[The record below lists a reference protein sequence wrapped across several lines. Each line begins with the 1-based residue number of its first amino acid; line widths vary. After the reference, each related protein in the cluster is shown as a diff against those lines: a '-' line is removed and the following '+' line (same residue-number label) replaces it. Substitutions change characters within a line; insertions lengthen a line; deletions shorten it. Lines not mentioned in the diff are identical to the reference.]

1 MMVNLSAL
9 GFQENERFNK
19 TEFTFDYTDVE
30 ENLDE
35 NVDDTSY
42 DELHL
47 EDTSILQYENEYE

>member
-1 MMVNLSAL
+1 MMVNFSAL
-9 GFQENERFNK
+9 GFQSNERFNK

-42 DELHL
+42 DDLHL
-47 EDTSILQYENEYE
+47 EDTSLL